1 MPPRA
6 GTCSRRAQAATASTR
21 RAARWV
27 RCAQRRITKT
37 PTPDGTE
44 MGERLRLVRSA
55 TIPPARDL
63 QVARTENVS
72 WLRADGSPSRVNDT
86 QWRVSRYDLPVTVAG
101 PRRTC
106 TGFRESRFACN
117 DHS

>member
-1 MPPRA
+1 
-6 GTCSRRAQAATASTR
+6 
-21 RAARWV
+21 
-27 RCAQRRITKT
+27 
-37 PTPDGTE
+37 

-63 QVARTENVS
+63 QVARTEDVS

-101 PRRTC
+101 ARRACPRLPGSPVAFYDPGSVFRGSNLNKV
-106 TGFRESRFACN
+106 GFFHPSNSGPALLLG
-117 DHS
+117 